1 MIDYEGMILAQQEDI
16 YDGIVELDD
25 YIKVSKFNMQTMLYE
40 TVCELE
46 GIAAQKY
53 MQEHG
58 IN

>member
-1 MIDYEGMILAQQEDI
+1 MIDYEGMILAQQEDV

-25 YIKVSKFNMQTMLYE
+25 YIKVSKFNMQTMQYE

-46 GIAAQKY
+46 GIAAKKY